1 MGLRATRYVLKWEFQ
16 EPPNVRGAGGLYAPR
31 INEGARAE
39 FHPAPL
45 RCAHVRGISRE
56 VSPSFYAN
64 SVQSCARSVTRV
76 LQVGGR
82 CTQATAK
89 VYFFFAWWHN
99 SPKSPIGWLPVSPHD
114 LLGHITP

>member
-31 INEGARAE
+31 IDEGARAE

-56 VSPSFYAN
+56 VFPLVLREFRAELRAVGYTCSAGRW
-64 SVQSCARSVTRV
+64 SVHTGDCEGLSLFRVVAQQPQVPNWVVTR
-76 LQVGGR
+76 
-82 CTQATAK
+82 
-89 VYFFFAWWHN
+89 F
-99 SPKSPIGWLPVSPHD
+99 SS
-114 LLGHITP
+114 